1 MRYMPIARVEAGM
14 ALGQDIYDG
23 EGKLILGKHLVLNN
37 DSCSSFCNSDFQ
49 EFTLMMNLRKI

>member
-37 DSCSSFCNSDFQ
+37 DSLQ
-49 EFTLMMNLRKI
+49 QLLQ